1 MPSQILDFSSALPW
15 LGAGILAGLFL
26 YWLVRALIGTD
37 RRRNAELRASMTVLD
52 ETRRTAATLTEHKV
66 QLEAERGRLDSLVT
80 DLAPRAA
87 LVPQFERQLDEMRQA
102 DNVHLSALDTT
113 TKQLTALREDSAAE
127 IALLRQ
133 DVEAHSGTAKY
144 YEGEFARVFA
154 DHDALGKEARL
165 AAARFAKLQ
174 TDFDVAS
181 REASEVTRLRSELA
195 SAKVD
200 ITSLRADLDA
210 RRDGERAHRDELARL
225 SLDFDGKIKAAAAE
239 SASRADEIA
248 RLKTQASAVATAGAG
263 GDVMQLKSQ
272 IATLETE
279 LNSARAVERRVSM
292 ELNTSNHDLAQVR
305 RAMEETSILVAERHA
320 EIERLKVQLAA
331 GSTAETDNYRR
342 FKDAL
347 DAANRIAAGLPE
359 KA

>member
-15 LGAGILAGLFL
+15 LGAGVLAGLFL

-37 RRRNAELRASMTVLD
+37 RRRNEELRASMTALD
-52 ETRRTAATLTEHKV
+52 ETRRTAASLTEHKA
-66 QLEAERGRLDSLVT
+66 QLEAERVRLDSLVT

-87 LVPQFERQLDEMRQA
+87 LVPQFERQLDDMRQA
-102 DNVHLSALDTT
+102 DTLRLSALDTT
-113 TKQLTALREDSAAE
+113 TKQLMALRDDSAAE

-133 DVEAHSGTAKY
+133 DVESHSGTAKY

-154 DHDALGKEARL
+154 DHDVLGKEARL

-174 TDFDVAS
+174 ADFDVAS

-195 SAKVD
+195 SAKAD

-210 RRDGERAHRDELARL
+210 RRDGERAHKDELARL
-225 SLDFDGKIKAAAAE
+225 TLDFDGKIKAAAAE

-248 RLKTQASAVATAGAG
+248 RLKTQASAAGSG
-263 GDVMQLKSQ
+263 GDVTQLKAQ

-320 EIERLKVQLAA
+320 EIERLKVQLAS